1 MNKSV
6 QVPRIFLNLFPYLI
20 LTLEI
25 KHIRHKIQR
34 ILVVLH
40 LLLQPGEVEAVRQV
54 LLVDLA
60 KVLVAAGGDELS

>member
-1 MNKSV
+1 M
-6 QVPRIFLNLFPYLI
+6 PRIFLNLLPYLI
-20 LTLEI
+20 LALEI